1 VILEGHENM
10 MALENVV
17 LLDANKHVGL
27 EPKEDERG

>member
-1 VILEGHENM
+1 MWGWSPKKM